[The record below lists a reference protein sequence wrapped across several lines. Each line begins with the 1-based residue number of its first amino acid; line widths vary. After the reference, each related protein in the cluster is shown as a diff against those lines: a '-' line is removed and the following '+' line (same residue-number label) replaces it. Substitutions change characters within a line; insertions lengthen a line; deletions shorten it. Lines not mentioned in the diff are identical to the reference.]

1 MQFDLK
7 LCFYLGKAFF
17 NGLQVVQNFLP
28 EQLEILNLLLG
39 DDEVLFRLH
48 LAINDRLVK
57 TFSSRDNFVYH

>member
-7 LCFYLGKAFF
+7 LGFYLGKTFF